1 MARTNTVLADI
12 ITRCLHPRG
21 DGPTPPKAL
30 LVFQHQDNLG
40 NAPAHKL
47 FERVRVELRPE
58 LRAQGKAPRSFD
70 DYLLEIDET
79 ALPESVLLQRKI

>member
-1 MARTNTVLADI
+1 MPCR
-12 ITRCLHPRG
+12 PY
-21 DGPTPPKAL
+21 TP
-30 LVFQHQDNLG
+30 QHKG
-40 NAPAHKL
+40 KV
-47 FERVRVELRPE
+47 ERVRVELKPE

>member
-1 MARTNTVLADI
+1 
-12 ITRCLHPRG
+12 
-21 DGPTPPKAL
+21 
-30 LVFQHQDNLG
+30 
-40 NAPAHKL
+40 
-47 FERVRVELRPE
+47 LRPE